1 MISNSKLDKIQK
13 SKRKAYLE
21 MIVNAGGAIVT
32 SEDGRV
38 TLAFEPEFKGS
49 RMLRVSVSV
58 ASPNERKIRS
68 KVGEY
73 HALTN
78 LFYNDRAIHTP
89 DGTDMYALAQVIAG
103 VPCDC

>member
-1 MISNSKLDKIQK
+1 MISNSKLGKIQK

-78 LFYNDRAIHTP
+78 LFTDFCIKVP
-89 DGTDMYALAQVIAG
+89 DGTDIYALAEAIAG
-103 VPCDC
+103 TPLYG